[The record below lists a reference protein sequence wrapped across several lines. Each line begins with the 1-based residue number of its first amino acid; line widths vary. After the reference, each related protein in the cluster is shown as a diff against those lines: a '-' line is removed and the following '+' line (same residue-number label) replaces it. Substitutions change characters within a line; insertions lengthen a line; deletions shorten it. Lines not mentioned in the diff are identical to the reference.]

1 MFGNRSRRIRSRI
14 ARNNRFGTAT
24 SAIWNTTYRECATTL
39 APILMSFSR
48 SVVSDQCFTAGGRA
62 SRRRKLPRLYARAN
76 SWSRTWLPLTL
87 WFRAIWQVTS
97 QKNGASALGLQR
109 VLGLGSYT
117 TAWAWMHK
125 LRRAMVRPGR
135 DRLTGVV
142 EVDETY
148 WGAEEEGVV
157 GRLTQSK
164 ALVIVAAQ
172 EEGKHIGRIRMRTI
186 PDLTKATLHQFIRD
200 SVEPSSMVRTDG
212 LPAYRGLEGY
222 AHQPIV
228 GVEPTATSL
237 EASPR
242 PTQSLPSMEN
252 LLGFQDYVHKL
263 KEALDAQREVR
274 AAAAG
279 LLYNQEQDELLNP
292 VVLDYNKVAEGFPF
306 IGEVDKYAF
315 EVVLFH
321 PYPQILYWMV
331 FQFFSPLPPEAME
344 FYNQPGLLKRGI
356 VFDFNPV
363 GTGPYVLESYDPTN
377 QAVLVRNPNF
387 RKELYPSL
395 SPPAPDAAPETV
407 ENYECMKNDGMLDD
421 SGKKLPF
428 IDRIVFRI
436 EKEAIPRWNK
446 FMQGYYELSGIQA
459 DSFDQAVSLSSRG
472 DLSITDEMRERG
484 IDMIMVDSAYL
495 GFYVFNMTDPVLG
508 GLDEKKRKLRQAISI
523 AIDAGE
529 KLEIFNNGLGTQA
542 QHAIPPGILGHEATE
557 AGMNRYVFR
566 WDKQRNAPVRRSIE
580 DAKKLLAEA
589 GYPDGYGPDGR
600 PLEIKYLMTSPTPG
614 QRSELKLLK
623 KQLGRI
629 NVRLETEDCD
639 TTRFY
644 DKVRKGSFQFVRF
657 GWMADYPDP
666 ETFLILFY
674 MPEAVTPDMQNQSR
688 YDNPRFN
695 ELYRQMSRMENTSDC
710 SPPAPAAS
718 GSTDR
723 TSWPSTKDR
732 CCTSAEAHRSS
743 SRTPTRRLTRECSC
757 RTSSR
762 KA

>member
-1 MFGNRSRRIRSRI
+1 MALATMPVACSNSPYPDKDANSNIFYSSITEEVGHLDPAKVYGADSAILANIVETPFQYHYLDRPYKLDPLLACEVPKPEQRKVRYKGKTVDATVYTIRLRRGVMYQDHPCFVEANRHLTDNDLRGIGGVADFKR
-14 ARNNRFGTAT
+14 TAT
-24 SAIWNTTYRECATTL
+24 RE
-39 APILMSFSR
+39 M
-48 SVVSDQCFTAGGRA
+48 
-62 SRRRKLPRLYARAN
+62 
-76 SWSRTWLPLTL
+76 
-87 WFRAIWQVTS
+87 
-97 QKNGASALGLQR
+97 
-109 VLGLGSYT
+109 
-117 TAWAWMHK
+117 
-125 LRRAMVRPGR
+125 
-135 DRLTGVV
+135 
-142 EVDETY
+142 
-148 WGAEEEGVV
+148 
-157 GRLTQSK
+157 
-164 ALVIVAAQ
+164 VAADFVY
-172 EEGKHIGRIRMRTI
+172 GIRRLC
-186 PDLTKATLHQFIRD
+186 DLRL
-200 SVEPSSMVRTDG
+200 EC
-212 LPAYRGLEGY
+212 PAQG
-222 AHQPIV
+222 AF
-228 GVEPTATSL
+228 A
-237 EASPR
+237 A
-242 PTQSLPSMEN
+242 N
-252 LLGFQDYVHKL
+252 LLGFQDYVDKL
-263 KEALDAQREVR
+263 KEALDAQRKAR

-279 LLYNQEQDELLNP
+279 LLYNQEQDELFNP

-315 EVVLFH
+315 EVVLLH
-321 PYPQILYWMV
+321 PYPQILYWME
-331 FQFFSPLPPEAME
+331 FQFFSPLPPEAIE

-395 SPPAPDAAPETV
+395 SPPAPDADPETV
-407 ENYECMKNDGMLDD
+407 ENYECMKNDGMLED

-495 GFYVFNMTDPVLG
+495 GYYAFNMTDPVLG

-523 AIDAGE
+523 AVDAGE
-529 KLEIFNNGLGTQA
+529 KLDIFNNGLGTQA
-542 QHAIPPGILGHEATE
+542 QHAIPPGIFGHETVE
-557 AGMNRYVFR
+557 AGMNSYVFR

-580 DAKKLLAEA
+580 DARKLLAEA

-600 PLEIKYLMTSPTPG
+600 PLEIKYLMMSPTPG
-614 QRSELKLLK
+614 QRSELKLLQ

-639 TTRFY
+639 TTRFF

-674 MPEAVTPDMQNQSR
+674 MPEVVTPDMQNQSR

-695 ELYRQMSRMENTSDC
+695 ELYRQMSRMENTPERKAILREMLQILCKDAPGVFESHGMALTLRHSWLHNMRTYPLASNTMKYLRIDV
-710 SPPAPAAS
+710 PKRTAYRNEHNAPNYWPVAILTMVLAALATPAAL
-718 GSTDR
+718 
-723 TSWPSTKDR
+723 
-732 CCTSAEAHRSS
+732 A
-743 SRTPTRRLTRECSC
+743 TRRHM
-757 RTSSR
+757 R
-762 KA
+762 K